1 VDTVRQTR
9 HDAGDRKQSE
19 QHKEREVIVHC
30 KVPTSSKKTKQ
41 MKKRKWDLMW
51 RWRITYV
58 NLFSFLV
65 YKIFINTCQFFC

>member
-1 VDTVRQTR
+1 LYITGTSGATATSIFVATVAMVDTVRQTR

-41 MKKRKWDLMW
+41 MKKRK
-51 RWRITYV
+51 
-58 NLFSFLV
+58 
-65 YKIFINTCQFFC
+65 